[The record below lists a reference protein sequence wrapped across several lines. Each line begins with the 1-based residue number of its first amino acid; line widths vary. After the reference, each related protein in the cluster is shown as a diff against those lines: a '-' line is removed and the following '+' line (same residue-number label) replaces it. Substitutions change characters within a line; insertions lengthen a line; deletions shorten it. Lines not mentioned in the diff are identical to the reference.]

1 MKSCLDYSY
10 YFSWSLFLLALDIF
24 CESKYEISRV
34 LTGLCF
40 DFGKLHVFI
49 QVNKQAD

>member
-1 MKSCLDYSY
+1 MKFCLYNSY
-10 YFSWSLFLLALDIF
+10 YFSWTLFLLALYSL